1 MPKQKDRHLESPGEA
16 NRDKHINFVALEQGD
31 DDPGSE
37 TFENDADSNSTASID
52 NGFFSDDDTRAGKET
67 DSDQGSEDPDESNKS
82 ISLEPG
88 DKKTFAN
95 KANLNRNKEDLAT
108 RVDKPDAG
116 YTNED
121 DQAH

>member
-52 NGFFSDDDTRAGKET
+52 NGFFSDD
-67 DSDQGSEDPDESNKS
+67 QGSEDPDESNKS